1 MADDRDNCCRD
12 PGCYRVKASC
22 HLSRETNADV
32 TTNSIDSI
40 RKPLA
45 IAMKDVTFSNQIS

>member
-1 MADDRDNCCRD
+1 MAGDRDNCCGD

-22 HLSRETNADV
+22 HWSHETNADV
-32 TTNSIDSI
+32 TINSIDSI

>member
-1 MADDRDNCCRD
+1 MLQ
-12 PGCYRVKASC
+12 VKASC
-22 HLSRETNADV
+22 HWSHETNADV
-32 TTNSIDSI
+32 NINSIDST

>member
-1 MADDRDNCCRD
+1 MADYRDNCCGD

-22 HLSRETNADV
+22 HLSHETNADV
-32 TTNSIDSI
+32 IINSIDSI
-40 RKPLA
+40 KKPLA

>member
-32 TTNSIDSI
+32 TINSIDSI

-45 IAMKDVTFSNQIS
+45 IAMKDVTISNQIS

>member
-1 MADDRDNCCRD
+1 MVDDRDNCCGD

-22 HLSRETNADV
+22 HLSHETNADV
-32 TTNSIDSI
+32 TINSIDSI

>member
-1 MADDRDNCCRD
+1 MAEDRYNCCGD
-12 PGCYRVKASC
+12 PGCYSVKASC
-22 HLSRETNADV
+22 HWSHETNADV
-32 TTNSIDSI
+32 TINSIDSI